1 MGYGDLFLD
10 ESGQLG
16 AATKAGMNIVAL
28 VAGNVAQIKQIMVR
42 ARKRFPK
49 AGMVGKEYKATKAP
63 KEVTRYILEELAR
76 CDCEIVVLMV
86 GQVDPLAYGGDMN
99 ELYAAAVVE
108 IVARV
113 WENHPD
119 ARPVLHQRY
128 DNVVLRDRITTLLI
142 AKAREMGIKLDREE
156 VQHRRAMGEYGLE
169 VVDAVAWSVT
179 QWRRKNRRAAN
190 LYEIIRDK
198 VVVQEFFGKKAQ

>member
-1 MGYGDLFLD
+1 MWRRSSKSWCGPG
-10 ESGQLG
+10 
-16 AATKAGMNIVAL
+16 
-28 VAGNVAQIKQIMVR
+28 
-42 ARKRFPK
+42 KRFPK

-86 GQVDPLAYGGDMN
+86 GQVRSTGLRRGYERVVRCSGCGDSSFG
-99 ELYAAAVVE
+99 
-108 IVARV
+108 V

-156 VQHRRAMGEYGLE
+156 VQHRRGNGGIWFGSCRCSSLERYPMAAEEQKGSQSVRDHPGTRSWCKSFSGRKRNSELHYGASLGF
-169 VVDAVAWSVT
+169 S
-179 QWRRKNRRAAN
+179 
-190 LYEIIRDK
+190 L
-198 VVVQEFFGKKAQ
+198 